1 MHIIIAVILVL
12 IWLAV
17 ATKNRPTRIESSL
30 HRVIGVTVFVTC
42 ASVLAIL
49 QAYVLEVEACVDS
62 GGVLAD
68 NGYCQFEKTSQ
79 SYVAQLARP
88 NLYFLWAVFVVNI
101 LVPAWFVRQTLNYFW
116 QRWAA

>member
-1 MHIIIAVILVL
+1 MNIIIAVILVF
-12 IWLAV
+12 IWLVV

-30 HRVIGVTVFVTC
+30 PRVVGVTVFVIC
-42 ASVLAIL
+42 ATGLAIF

-68 NGYCQFEKTSQ
+68 NGDCQFEKASQ

-88 NLYFLWAVFVVNI
+88 NLYFLWQH
-101 LVPAWFVRQTLNYFW
+101 LS
-116 QRWAA
+116 